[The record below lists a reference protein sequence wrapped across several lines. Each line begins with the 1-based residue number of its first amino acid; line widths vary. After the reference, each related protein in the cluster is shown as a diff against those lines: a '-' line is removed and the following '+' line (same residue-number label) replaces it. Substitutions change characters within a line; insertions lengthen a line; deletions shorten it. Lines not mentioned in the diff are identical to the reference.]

1 MEQNTESKLEFK
13 DKLTYF
19 YNHYKLKIYIF
30 ISVLIAAI
38 IFGTFLFY
46 KNVKKNI
53 FISEKYIEA
62 GLHLSSDNKND
73 AIVLYEEIIFSK
85 NKFYSVLALNNI
97 LENNLEEDSQEILK
111 LFKTLE
117 KINISKEQKNL
128 VKLKKALYLKK
139 ISKNVEGNK
148 LLKEII
154 ADNSIWKNTAIELAK

>member
-1 MEQNTESKLEFK
+1 MENEIIKKTNLIEKILNLVKRKRKQIF
-13 DKLTYF
+13 LTMSAGIVILF
-19 YNHYKLKIYIF
+19 T
-30 ISVLIAAI
+30 I
-38 IFGTFLFY
+38 IFYGFY
-46 KNVKKNI
+46 QDKINKE
-53 FISEKYIEA
+53 ISEKYVEA
-62 GLHLSSDNKND
+62 GIFLSNKD
-73 AIVLYEEIIFSK
+73 KEKSKIIYKEIIFSK

>member
-1 MEQNTESKLEFK
+1 MSAGIVILFT
-13 DKLTYF
+13 
-19 YNHYKLKIYIF
+19 
-30 ISVLIAAI
+30 I
-38 IFGTFLFY
+38 IFYGFY
-46 KNVKKNI
+46 QDKINKE
-53 FISEKYIEA
+53 ISEKYVEA
-62 GLHLSSDNKND
+62 GIFLSNKD
-73 AIVLYEEIIFSK
+73 KEKSKIIYKEIIFSK